1 MTVRRVRWGTEC
13 EDCDI
18 LALFGSDFADDFAKA
33 LDKMG
38 WMIIRQPR
46 HPDDLR
52 WNMNLP
58 SGNCPAWAN
67 NGLLFSEEPKSEI
80 VQLPDGWFTLARR
93 SGRSWAR

>member
-38 WMIIRQPR
+38 WMIIVSQDTRTT
-46 HPDDLR
+46 
-52 WNMNLP
+52 
-58 SGNCPAWAN
+58 SG
-67 NGLLFSEEPKSEI
+67 G
-80 VQLPDGWFTLARR
+80 T
-93 SGRSWAR
+93 